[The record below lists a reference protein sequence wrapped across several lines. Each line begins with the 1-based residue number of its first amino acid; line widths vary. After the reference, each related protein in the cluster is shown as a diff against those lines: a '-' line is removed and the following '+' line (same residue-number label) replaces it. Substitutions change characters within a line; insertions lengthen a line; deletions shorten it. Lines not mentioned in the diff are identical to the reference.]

1 MKKNNPSTENIQEW
15 WDLMVSKGADYPS
28 PAMERG
34 IYKLH
39 ARKHGVKQRLGQKSL
54 GTTEKRIALHAI
66 EMLLINSS
74 DTSPA
79 FVVKKYLDHLTKKI
93 EACKNKEDHLRFVQ
107 PRIKT
112 AKTNYSRLKCHL
124 LPFCNK
130 YRISDVR
137 ELYQRE
143 NVGEFLNYLDETV
156 AESATCV
163 SIVRTTKAFLHW
175 YDRLSKNNL
184 ATLDFEDSI
193 KKHNQVFAHKIRK
206 VKTFLN
212 NDDVLKI
219 IDSTSGDPELD
230 ARILAHLVGGLRF
243 NEIGGLRWCD
253 LREKEGHLIVKNA
266 KGGVARYA
274 QYPKCLR
281 EAFSKIRKTRRKKIM
296 PGDFVFTYGNFSKI
310 NKRIQSYIQEICGAS
325 GKDFGSN
332 CLRRSGCHSINM
344 AHPGLGD
351 KQLGHANTSRITDT
365 YYCDRTDFSDVN
377 AYWDEICDELANTN
391 KSPIGEADLA
401 PYADKIILIQATTE
415 KNSPIPNVEVRL
427 SSML

>member
-1 MKKNNPSTENIQEW
+1 MKKANPSTEAIQKW
-15 WDLMVSKGADYPS
+15 WELMESNGADYVS
-28 PAMERG
+28 IGIENG
-34 IYKLH
+34 IYKLY
-39 ARKHGVKQRLGQKSL
+39 ARKCRTKQRLGQKSL
-54 GTTEKRIALHAI
+54 GTTEKRITLHAI
-66 EMLLINSS
+66 EMLVINSS

-93 EACKNKEDHLRFVQ
+93 EVCKNKEDHLRFVQ

-137 ELYQRE
+137 DLYQRE
-143 NVGEFLNYLDETV
+143 NVGEFLNYLEETV

-163 SIVRTTKAFLHW
+163 SIVKTTKAFLHW

-253 LREKEGHLIVKNA
+253 LCEKEGHLIVKNA

-281 EAFSKIRKTRRKKIM
+281 TAFSEIRKTRRKKVM
-296 PGDFVFTYGNFSKI
+296 PGDFVFTYGNYTKI
-310 NKRIQSYIQEICGAS
+310 NRRIQSYIQEICGVS
-325 GKDFGSN
+325 GKDLGGN
-332 CLRRSGCHSINM
+332 CLRRSGCHCINM
-344 AHPGLGD
+344 ARPGLGD

-377 AYWDEICDELANTN
+377 AYWDEVCDELANTN
-391 KSPIGEADLA
+391 KSPIGEDD
-401 PYADKIILIQATTE
+401 YAAYAGKIIHIQTTVE
-415 KNSPIPNVEVRL
+415 KNNPISNEVVIL
-427 SSML
+427 SSVS